1 MQVSKKEK
9 RFYEVFIERGH
20 NQKALVNF
28 ILGARKC
35 PMYGSIF
42 HINGLCKKLKSE
54 LSKIYHGRLDFDIDG
69 KPVRTF
75 ISETWEL

>member
-9 RFYEVFIERGH
+9 RFYEVFTERGH
-20 NQKALVNF
+20 GQKELINF
-28 ILGARKC
+28 ILGARRS

-42 HINGLCKKLKSE
+42 HINELCKKLKSE
-54 LSKIYHGRLDFDIDG
+54 LSKIYHGKLDFQIDG

-75 ISETWEL
+75 ISETWDL